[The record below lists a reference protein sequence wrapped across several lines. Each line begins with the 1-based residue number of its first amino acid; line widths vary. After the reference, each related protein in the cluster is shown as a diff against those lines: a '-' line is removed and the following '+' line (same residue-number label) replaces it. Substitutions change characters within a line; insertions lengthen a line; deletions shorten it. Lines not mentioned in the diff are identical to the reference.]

1 MLKEAT
7 LGEPASSQHSIEF
20 VIDDRETDVVTR
32 YIIGLTLGPTF
43 LSASLYLSIGSL
55 QRHYDIK
62 VFSFIGPQ
70 LFATIFIIGDFL
82 CLCFIGCGGSLA
94 AIYANEPIGV
104 DLMIAGLGLQVLTT
118 TIFCLFLAK
127 AVHTLRSRVF
137 GSTRRWFIIGT
148 CSKYNP
154 SKQLPTNARRWLGVS
169 IAAFCLLVRSCW
181 RVAELSDGFNGP
193 LASKENIFIGL
204 DSIPVVIMSVL
215 LTLLHPRFWFR
226 EPSTK
231 REGLILLDCRRN

>member
-1 MLKEAT
+1 M
-7 LGEPASSQHSIEF
+7 GEPSPSQHSIEF
-20 VIDDRETDVVTR
+20 TIDDRETNVIIR

-55 QRHYDIK
+55 QRHYKIK
-62 VFSFIGPQ
+62 VFSFLGPQ
-70 LFATIFIIGDFL
+70 LFATICIIGDFL

-94 AIYANEPIGV
+94 AIYANEAIGV

-137 GSTRRWFIIGT
+137 GSKRQWFIIGA

-154 SKQLPTNARRWLGVS
+154 FKQLNTNTHRWLGVS

-193 LASKENIFIGL
+193 LTSKEHMFIGL

-215 LTLLHPRFWFR
+215 LTLLHPKFWFR
-226 EPSTK
+226 ETSTK
-231 REGLILLDCRRN
+231 REGLILLNCLRH